1 MHNDPHTP
9 DDALEQALGRLYRTE
24 DVPRAFETGWRA
36 SVRREEQIQMTKSS
50 KKHSIGRILVPALAA
65 LVLVAGSL
73 WAGTL
78 EDGRL
83 TQAANQAA
91 PMTMRV
97 SASDSSSAKS
107 AVKET
112 SAEWETAVSGNMD
125 YGATA
130 GAALGGTEGLSDP
143 ATDDRKLV
151 RTASLTLRTTAYDG
165 DAERLTALID
175 ELGGYVEDLYE
186 YVDAETGRSRTLS
199 LSLRVPQEKLDVFL
213 NGVEGIG
220 RLTDRSESTTD
231 MTVQYADNEARL
243 KTLYDKLARLNE
255 LMAQAEDVSD
265 LVEIE
270 GAIADTQYQ
279 IDSYET
285 AQRGIDRRVDMSAV
299 NVTLIEETPAQ
310 SAANEDVSLGERV
323 RSALSASVRWL
334 GQFLRNMLV
343 FIVMT
348 LPVVIPVAL
357 IALVVWLIVRRR
369 RGRRSGESRGL

>member
-1 MHNDPHTP
+1 MRQRTP
-9 DDALEQALGRLYRTE
+9 DDALEQALSRLYRTE
-24 DVPRAFETGWRA
+24 DAPEAFETGWRA
-36 SVRREEQIQMTKSS
+36 SIRREERIQMTKPS

-78 EDGRL
+78 ENEQLASSR
-83 TQAANQAA
+83 QENSAATRASGSVSKSMAGDQTVSSEASYDTAA
-91 PMTMRV
+91 AADYGVTTGGAPDVTRV
-97 SASDSSSAKS
+97 S
-107 AVKET
+107 
-112 SAEWETAVSGNMD
+112 
-125 YGATA
+125 
-130 GAALGGTEGLSDP
+130 
-143 ATDDRKLV
+143 TDERKLV

-165 DAERLTALID
+165 DAERVKALIN
-175 ELGGYVEDLYE
+175 ELGGYVEELYE
-186 YVDAETGRSRTLS
+186 YQEKENARTLS
-199 LSLRVPQEKLDVFL
+199 LSLRVPQERLDDFL
-213 NGVEGIG
+213 NGIEGIG
-220 RLTDRSESTTD
+220 RVTGRSESTTD

-255 LMAQAEDVSD
+255 LMAQAEDVPD

-299 NVTLIEETPAQ
+299 NVTLIEETSAQ

-323 RSALSASVRWL
+323 RSALTASIKWL

-343 FIVMT
+343 FIVMI
-348 LPVVIPVAL
+348 LPVLVPVAV
-357 IALVVWLIVRRR
+357 IALAVWLIARRR
-369 RGRRSGESRGL
+369 RGKASKED

>member
-1 MHNDPHTP
+1 MHNDPNPP
-9 DDALEQALGRLYRTE
+9 DDALEQALSRLYRAE

-36 SVRREEQIQMTKSS
+36 SVRREEQSQMTKSS

-65 LVLVAGSL
+65 VVLVAGSL

-83 TQAANQAA
+83 TQDANQAA
-91 PMTMRV
+91 PMTTRV

-107 AVKET
+107 AVKDT
-112 SAEWETAVSGNMD
+112 TAEWETAVSDDAD
-125 YGATA
+125 YGVTS
-130 GAALGGTEGLSDP
+130 GAALSGTEGISDP
-143 ATDDRKLV
+143 ATDGRKLV
-151 RTASLTLRTTAYDG
+151 RTASLTLRTTAYDN

-186 YVDAETGRSRTLS
+186 YVDAETGGSRTLS
-199 LSLRVPQEKLDVFL
+199 LSLRVPQEKLDIFL

-220 RLTDRSESTTD
+220 RLTNRSESTTD

-243 KTLYDKLARLNE
+243 KTLYDKLSRLNE

-310 SAANEDVSLGERV
+310 SAANEDVSLGDRV

-357 IALVVWLIVRRR
+357 ITLVVWLIVRRR
-369 RGRRSGESRGL
+369 RGKRSGEGRDQ